1 MRRSRASRIAAITE
15 PRSACATIAALR
27 RGRRA
32 GPLLAQ
38 RYENLLPRPLEHVR
52 RELAIEQLHDAH
64 PDGLFRAE
72 LGQRDMVRVPA

>member
-1 MRRSRASRIAAITE
+1 M
-15 PRSACATIAALR
+15 ATAPKREGFAFQRFILQALR